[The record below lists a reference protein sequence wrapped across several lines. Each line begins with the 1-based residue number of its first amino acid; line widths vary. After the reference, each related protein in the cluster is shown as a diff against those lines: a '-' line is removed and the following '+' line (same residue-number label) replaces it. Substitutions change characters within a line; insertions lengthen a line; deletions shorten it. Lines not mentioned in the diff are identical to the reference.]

1 MIRLLKIEMLKI
13 SSYKAFWFM
22 ISFYLL
28 LLALMIFGIPGLI
41 DYVAEKSGEP
51 TRFRIFKA
59 IVFNFPDIWQN
70 IAFVASLRYFIKIIL
85 GLIVIILI
93 TSEYHFLTIRAN
105 IINGFSRS
113 DFLLGKIE
121 FIAVLSFVSTIVLFF
136 SGLYLGF
143 MNSGTTA
150 IGDIFGKMIYL
161 LGYFIELIT
170 FLFFCL
176 FWGILLKKTGL
187 SFIALFVYMIAEPII
202 EYNIPDS
209 IGPYLPLNAM
219 NNIIQSPNTSLIKV
233 KTPDFNFDFQEFVAF
248 GDVSLCLGYAALFIL
263 ISWWLLKKRD
273 I

>member
-1 MIRLLKIEMLKI
+1 MIRLLKIELLKVT
-13 SSYKAFWFM
+13 SYKAFWFM
-22 ISFYLL
+22 IGFYLL

-51 TRFRIFKA
+51 TQFRIFKA

-70 IAFVASLRYFIKIIL
+70 IAFVASFRYFIKIIL

-93 TSEYHFLTIRAN
+93 TSEYHFITIRSN
-105 IINGFSRS
+105 IISGYSKN

-121 FIAVLSFVSTIVLFF
+121 FIFLLGIVSTVVLFL

-143 MNSGTTA
+143 IHSSSTA

-161 LGYFIELIT
+161 LAYFIELVT
-170 FLFFCL
+170 FLL
-176 FWGILLKKTGL
+176 FSLLWGVLLKRTGL
-187 SFIALFVYMIAEPII
+187 AFIGLFVYLIAEPII
-202 EYNIPDS
+202 EYNLPKVIS
-209 IGPYLPLNAM
+209 PYLPLNAM

-233 KTPDFNFDFQEFVAF
+233 KTPDFNFDFQEFVSF
-248 GDVSLCLGYAALFIL
+248 TDVSICVGYAVLFVFL
-263 ISWWLLKKRD
+263 TWWIIKIRD